1 MKLAPKLT
9 AVVAEAV
16 AVVAVVV
23 VAVVVVAVVVVAAV
37 VTAAVVTA
45 VAVAAVA
52 VVGTNNPVRSKKS
65 DARYW
70 LFNNSGLKESWH
82 RITPPFCLA
91 KKSKIEELPVHFQIY
106 FLQFFVFVKK
116 SHCMASNP
124 A

>member
-16 AVVAVVV
+16 
-23 VAVVVVAVVVVAAV
+23 VAVVVVAAV
-37 VTAAVVTA
+37 VVAAVVAAAVVTA
-45 VAVAAVA
+45 VVVTAVAAVAVA
-52 VVGTNNPVRSKKS
+52 VVGTNNPVLSKKL

-91 KKSKIEELPVHFQIY
+91 KKA
-106 FLQFFVFVKK
+106 KK
-116 SHCMASNP
+116 RSYRYTFK
-124 A
+124 

>member
-16 AVVAVVV
+16 
-23 VAVVVVAVVVVAAV
+23 VAVVVVAAV
-37 VTAAVVTA
+37 VVAAVVAAAVVTA
-45 VAVAAVA
+45 VVVTAVAVAVA
-52 VVGTNNPVRSKKS
+52 VVGTNNPVLSKKL

-91 KKSKIEELPVHFQIY
+91 KKA
-106 FLQFFVFVKK
+106 KK
-116 SHCMASNP
+116 RSYRYTFK
-124 A
+124 

>member
-16 AVVAVVV
+16 VAV
-23 VAVVVVAVVVVAAV
+23 VVVVAAV
-37 VTAAVVTA
+37 VVAAVVAAAVVTAAAVVVTA
-45 VAVAAVA
+45 VAVAVA
-52 VVGTNNPVRSKKS
+52 GTNNPVLSKKL

-91 KKSKIEELPVHFQIY
+91 KKA
-106 FLQFFVFVKK
+106 KK
-116 SHCMASNP
+116 RSYRYTFK
-124 A
+124 

>member
-16 AVVAVVV
+16 VAVVVVAAVV

-37 VTAAVVTA
+37 VTAVAA
-45 VAVAAVA
+45 VAVAVA

-70 LFNNSGLKESWH
+70 LLNNSGLKEIWH

-106 FLQFFVFVKK
+106 FLQFFVFIKK

>member
-16 AVVAVVV
+16 
-23 VAVVVVAVVVVAAV
+23 VAVVVVAAV
-37 VTAAVVTA
+37 VVAAVVVAAVVTAVVVTA

-52 VVGTNNPVRSKKS
+52 VAVVGTNNPVLSKKL

-91 KKSKIEELPVHFQIY
+91 KKA
-106 FLQFFVFVKK
+106 KK
-116 SHCMASNP
+116 RSYRYTFK
-124 A
+124 

>member
-1 MKLAPKLT
+1 M
-9 AVVAEAV
+9 
-16 AVVAVVV
+16 
-23 VAVVVVAVVVVAAV
+23 AVVVVAAV
-37 VTAAVVTA
+37 VTAA
-45 VAVAAVA
+45 AVA
-52 VVGTNNPVRSKKS
+52 VVGTNNPVLSKKL

-106 FLQFFVFVKK
+106 FLQFFVFIKK
-116 SHCMASNP
+116 SHCIASNP